1 MHLVIAFVVA
11 LEQGAS
17 PSTGAYVRVRNGLN
31 SRSPTI
37 VVAYCWIC
45 LGPKRSTSVLSRE
58 CYNSRHGTMCLLSL
72 NRSIANSSFLVTQ
85 SYFFLEE
92 VRDKSL
98 ERQVVAGAWRMGT
111 RGHVVVDTL
120 VSKDSV
126 ESMIAD
132 LQENLAWQERNRFD
146 VDIGGDGSRSLLAP
160 AMKFQMTKQFFWL
173 KNAKVIKPH
182 VGYLD
187 NNQTMKR
194 KLVEYVSPDAEAAH
208 KPNDKITTRARVQFS
223 FDKFLNDKL
232 QLSSHLLKTSR
243 F

>member
-1 MHLVIAFVVA
+1 
-11 LEQGAS
+11 
-17 PSTGAYVRVRNGLN
+17 
-31 SRSPTI
+31 
-37 VVAYCWIC
+37 
-45 LGPKRSTSVLSRE
+45 
-58 CYNSRHGTMCLLSL
+58 MCLLSL
-72 NRSIANSSFLVTQ
+72 NGSIAYPSFLLTH

-98 ERQVVAGAWRMGT
+98 ERQVVASAWRMGT
-111 RGHVVVDTL
+111 RGHVVVGTL

-132 LQENLAWQERNRFD
+132 LEENLAWQERNRFD

-160 AMKFQMTKQFFWL
+160 AMKFQKTKQIFWL